1 MVINNRRDAGYTII
15 SRFENSFRLFL
26 AEKLSMMGSDFREN
40 IPSGIIKK
48 CEERKSSQ
56 EWEEVTD
63 FFDETDFPD
72 LKEITL
78 FKGNHQVI
86 LKNEISKNDFSSA
99 MEELYLLRCKIAHVK
114 GYFTSIDL
122 DKLIELSSI
131 IADALKFEDY
141 LKLVKTI
148 KTDPNS
154 IIIKIPS
161 DFIEDRYSKSG
172 IINNIPVPDFEYEG
186 GFVGRDED
194 IKKITQH
201 LESEKFPVISITG
214 SGGVGKTALALKILQ
229 DYTEKNTKNNWC

>member
-131 IADALKFEDY
+131 ISDALKFEDY
-141 LKLVKTI
+141 VTMVRNDFKT
-148 KTDPNS
+148 
-154 IIIKIPS
+154 
-161 DFIEDRYSKSG
+161 
-172 IINNIPVPDFEYEG
+172 V
-186 GFVGRDED
+186 
-194 IKKITQH
+194 
-201 LESEKFPVISITG
+201 
-214 SGGVGKTALALKILQ
+214 
-229 DYTEKNTKNNWC
+229 